1 MKDNNW
7 EMLKTKLFEIIMII
21 FRARILFRNIFY
33 IFLELYPIRILN
45 NLPRAFEI
53 NFWIIPFKKI
63 YF

>member
-53 NFWIIPFKKI
+53 NF
-63 YF
+63 